1 MKMNPF
7 GSIDAIIV
15 SQNTVIF
22 HCDILTT
29 IGFNE
34 HIRAYEVRFSGIKTN
49 VNIEDLSDLLQIS
62 LHKNIHNEKYVI
74 LRNLIYT
81 W

>member
-49 VNIEDLSDLLQIS
+49 VNIEDPLPIN
-62 LHKNIHNEKYVI
+62 LHENVHENIHNEKCVI
-74 LRNLIYT
+74 LRYAI
-81 W
+81 